1 MRWSPSRV
9 WGASAV
15 DGVAISKVVTRLAE
29 DRPNAYPCANEP
41 SSPSRN
47 TGRAIARRHRARG
60 LNDHGFES
68 MLRKEQN
75 DLLTQT
81 GPGTSMGQMF
91 RAYWLPALMLE
102 ELPENDC
109 PPVRVKILSE
119 RLLAFRDSEGR
130 YGLIDEFCAH
140 RGVSLW
146 FGRNEESGLRCSYH
160 GWKYD
165 VNGQCVDVPSEP
177 RESGFCQKVKLKS
190 YPLVQR
196 GPVLWTYMGPPDKQP
211 PLPEWEFAT
220 VPADRTFVSKR
231 LQECNWLQAME
242 GGIDSS
248 HVSFLHRGDLG
259 SDPLFK
265 GAKGNQYNLSDMQP
279 YFEVVEQPGGL
290 YIGAR
295 RNAEN
300 GNYYWRIT
308 PWVMPCFT
316 MIPPR
321 GDHPIHGHFWIP
333 IDDENCWAWS
343 YDFHPVRAL
352 STREVEAMR
361 DGAGVHCK
369 YIPGTYRP
377 LANKDNDYLIDR
389 AAQQVGK
396 TFSGVAGFAIQDASL
411 QESMGPICDRTK
423 ENLVSTDNGIIMARH
438 RLMRAAKALA
448 EKGIMPPG
456 IDPAHHKVRSAAV
469 VLPPD
474 QAFKDAAKEAL
485 TARPGVAQTTV

>member
-1 MRWSPSRV
+1 
-9 WGASAV
+9 
-15 DGVAISKVVTRLAE
+15 
-29 DRPNAYPCANEP
+29 
-41 SSPSRN
+41 
-47 TGRAIARRHRARG
+47 
-60 LNDHGFES
+60 

-91 RAYWLPALMLE
+91 RCYWIPALMAE
-102 ELPENDC
+102 ELPENEC
-109 PPVRVKILSE
+109 PPVRVKLLSE
-119 RLLAFRDSEGR
+119 RLLAFRDTDGN

-146 FGRNEESGLRCSYH
+146 FGRNEESGLRCPYH

-165 VNGQCVDVPSEP
+165 VNGQCIDVPSEP
-177 RESGFCQKVKLKS
+177 QESGFCQKVKLKS
-190 YPLVQR
+190 YPLVKL
-196 GPVLWTYMGPPDKQP
+196 GPVLWTYMGPPDQKP
-211 PLPEWEFAT
+211 PLPEWEFAV
-220 VPADRTFVSKR
+220 VPPEQTFISKR
-231 LQECNWLQAME
+231 WQESNWLQAME

-248 HVSFLHRGDLG
+248 HVSFLHRGDLH

-265 GAKGNQYNLSDMQP
+265 GAKGNQYNLSDMRP
-279 YFEVVEQPGGL
+279 HFEVVEQPGGL

-321 GDHPIHGHFWIP
+321 ADHPIHGHFWIP
-333 IDDENCWAWS
+333 IDDDNCWAWS

-352 STREVEAMR
+352 YDSEVAAMK

-369 YIPGTYRP
+369 VEPGTFRP
-377 LANKDNDYLIDR
+377 IANKDNDYLMDR
-389 AAQQVGK
+389 AAQRAG
-396 TFSGVAGFAIQDASL
+396 TTYSGIAGFAIQDSSL

-448 EKGIMPPG
+448 DKGTIPPG
-456 IDPAHHKVRSAAV
+456 VDPAHQRVRSASV

-485 TARPGVAQTTV
+485 TSRPGVAQSTV